1 MSLFT
6 SKIRTSVQC
15 IIPHYDNTMKAK
27 DRMLEDNDREEDPGR
42 ELLKT
47 REGASQWK
55 SQGKSFGP
63 ERRAQ
68 ARSKEPCHF

>member
-6 SKIRTSVQC
+6 SKIHTSVQC

-27 DRMLEDNDREEDPGR
+27 DRVLEDNDREEDPGR

-47 REGASQWK
+47 QEGANQLEEPRKVLRTREK
-55 SQGKSFGP
+55 STGK
-63 ERRAQ
+63 E
-68 ARSKEPCHF
+68 